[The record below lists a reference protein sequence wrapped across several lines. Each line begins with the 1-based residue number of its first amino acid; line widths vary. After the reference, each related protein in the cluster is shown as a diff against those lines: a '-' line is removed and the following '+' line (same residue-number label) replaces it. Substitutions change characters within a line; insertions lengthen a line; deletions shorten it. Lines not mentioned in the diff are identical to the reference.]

1 LPTEATTTLNGKS
14 ADRIYYELQPIFQ
27 SSLWWQSALIWIG
40 VLALLAFVVVMVRRD
55 SKELPLPIRW
65 TLGALRVFAV
75 IAIVAYLLNPGQRSE
90 SRLLTNSRLAVLIDT
105 SLSME
110 LPAADDASN
119 GEQVPRINQ
128 VIQWVKNQES
138 IASLRQKHDLT
149 IYRFGESETP
159 EVLANF
165 AKIPNANEKAAS
177 ENPNANQNNANQP
190 TANQFTANSVTVA
203 TVLMLLVW
211 LCVAAS
217 IVLAVAWLRAWW
229 TIEKTNASRWLA
241 GLVLTFTLGLVLAG
255 LADLSQ
261 PAQPMLDKVLFQP
274 ATLADSSDS
283 AAEPNVRSISTSD
296 EMAANDPSSVD
307 PTDASTI
314 DWREQLRPRDTST
327 RVGEAIQ
334 FVVSKER
341 GGPLAG
347 IVIFTDGQSNSGL
360 PIATATAAAKNANV
374 PLYPIGVG
382 SIEALKNI
390 EIAYLE
396 APPRVLPN
404 DDFKLRVVLK
414 SFGFDNRQVRL
425 TVNSVDANK
434 ENQTD
439 ELAQLEG
446 EQTVD
451 LLGDDGVPL
460 SIEFDLTAGQQGER
474 RYLVEI
480 ESLEDDAQTDDNAR
494 DVVVEIV
501 QRKTKVML
509 VAGGPSREFRFLR
522 NQLFRDDKVTSDV
535 WLQSASQGA
544 DQESNQLLYEFPQDA
559 QTLFEY
565 DCIVAFDPDWRD
577 LSTEQ
582 TKLLERW
589 VAEKAGGLLLI
600 AGPVNTPE
608 WTRRPRG
615 DEAIDIIRDLYPV
628 VFFNQGSARLKLG
641 RFGGLKPFPISFTRA
656 GRSARALWLGDS
668 AAESAM
674 TWSKFDGVFG
684 YYAVNEAKPGAD
696 VLANFSDESTA
707 INGEYPIYMA
717 QQFYGAGR
725 VFFQASGEMWRV
737 RRNDVDYF
745 QDFYDQL
752 IRWASQGRLTRDS
765 SRGVLLTD
773 RDRCWVGDQIRV
785 QAILKD
791 PSDEPYMA
799 ESVTASLLR
808 PDGTSELLELR
819 SAGAAVR
826 PGTFDGV
833 VPIDQ
838 QGEYRVVLPVPES
851 ETNDIL
857 KKAFQAAI
865 PDLEKLKPLRNDPT
879 LQTMATET
887 GGQYYVGV
895 DAFASDPSDPQSPS
909 QTIVPQ
915 DQETFLTGTLNR
927 LFQQKLM
934 TWLLVWITFAWCAT
948 WTIRRCHK
956 LS

>member
-1 LPTEATTTLNGKS
+1 
-14 ADRIYYELQPIFQ
+14 
-27 SSLWWQSALIWIG
+27 
-40 VLALLAFVVVMVRRD
+40 MVRRD

-65 TLGALRVFAV
+65 TLGALRIFAV
-75 IAIVAYLLNPGQRSE
+75 VCIVVYLLNPGQRSE

-110 LPAADDASN
+110 LPTAGMASTT
-119 GEQVPRINQ
+119 EEAPRINQ
-128 VIQWVKNQES
+128 VIQWVENQES

-149 IYRFGESETP
+149 IYRFGEFDAP
-159 EVLANF
+159 EVLATF
-165 AKIPNANEKAAS
+165 AKTEAKDSPTDTDPTASEKPNANRSYA
-177 ENPNANQNNANQP
+177 
-190 TANQFTANSVTVA
+190 A
-203 TVLMLLVW
+203 TVTTLIALVW
-211 LCVAAS
+211 IFLIAT
-217 IVLAVAWLRAWW
+217 IVLAIIWLQAWW
-229 TIEKTNASRWLA
+229 AANGPKSSRWLA
-241 GLVLTFTLGLVLAG
+241 SMVLTFTLGLVLAG

-261 PAQPMLDKVLFQP
+261 PGQPIADKLLFK
-274 ATLADSSDS
+274 S
-283 AAEPNVRSISTSD
+283 
-296 EMAANDPSSVD
+296 
-307 PTDASTI
+307 DASATSTDPPISADAGIAARDAVAAGDAFPADQTETTKI
-314 DWREQLRPRDTST
+314 DWPNELRPRDTAT

-382 SIEALKNI
+382 SIEAPKNI

-404 DDFKLRVVLK
+404 DEFKLRAVLK
-414 SFGFDNRQVRL
+414 SFGFENRQVRV
-425 TVNSVDANK
+425 TVNSVDAK
-434 ENQTD
+434 TENQAED
-439 ELAQLEG
+439 LARLEA

-451 LLGDDGVPL
+451 LVGQDGVPI
-460 SIEFDLTAGQQGER
+460 SIEFDIKAGQEGER

-480 ESLEDDAQTDDNAR
+480 ESLEDDAQANDNAR
-494 DVVVEIV
+494 DVVVEVV

-522 NQLFRDDKVTSDV
+522 NQLFRDDNVTSDV
-535 WLQSASQGA
+535 WLQSASRGA
-544 DQESNQLLYEFPQDA
+544 DQESNQLLYEFPKDA

-577 LSTEQ
+577 LSTDQ

-615 DEAIDIIRDLYPV
+615 DEAIDIIRNLYPV

-641 RFGGLKPFPISFTRA
+641 RFGGIKPFPISFTRQ
-656 GRSARALWLGDS
+656 GRAARALWLGDS

-737 RRNDVDYF
+737 RRNDVDFF

-838 QGEYRVVLPVPES
+838 QGEYRVVLPVPDS

-865 PDLEKLKPLRNDPT
+865 PDLEKLKPLRNDAT

-887 GGQYYVGV
+887 GGEYYVGV
-895 DAFASDPSDPQSPS
+895 DAFTMDPSEPRSPL

-934 TWLLVWITFAWCAT
+934 TWLLVWITFALCAT